1 MKILFV
7 RHGAPNYKDDC
18 LTPLGH
24 AQAEAA
30 ADRLK
35 DERIDFFYASSCGRA
50 YETAVHIA
58 NRHGKEVEKL
68 DFMREIQWG
77 PKGGNPHVDYNP
89 WMKVSEMITN
99 GDSVMNPDWAES
111 ETYKDNFVSERVNLV
126 AESFDKWLSEF
137 GYERCGEYYKVT
149 KENKNAVLLASHG
162 GSSSSVFSHIFN
174 IPFTAVIS
182 MFRINFTS
190 ITEVVFEGSK
200 GDIIVPK
207 LNLFNDARH
216 IENVDAEIK
225 FEM

>member
-1 MKILFV
+1 MKIIFV
-7 RHGAPNYKDDC
+7 RHGHPNYKDDC

-24 AQAEAA
+24 AQAQAA
-30 ADRLK
+30 AERLK
-35 DERIDFFYASSCGRA
+35 DEKIDAFYASSCGRA

-58 NRHGKEVEKL
+58 DKHGKAVHKL

-89 WMKVSEMITN
+89 WMKVSEMIS
-99 GDSVMNPDWAES
+99 DRESVMNKAWAES
-111 ETYKDNFVSERVNLV
+111 QAYKDNFVSEKVCFVGEN
-126 AESFDKWLSEF
+126 FDKWLSEF
-137 GYERCGEYYKVT
+137 GYERCGEYYNVT
-149 KENKNAVLLASHG
+149 KENKDVILLASHG

-190 ITEVVFEGSK
+190 ITEVVFEGGV

-216 IENVDAEIK
+216 IENVDADIRY
-225 FEM
+225 EM